1 MIDEA
6 KREARAVQVALA
18 DELAAG
24 GWTVT
29 PLICVHRA
37 ELPWFRSEVGGVP
50 ILSGTDLVRR
60 LRKAPSVLAL
70 ADVELLS
77 RLVET
82 RLIAAVGSGTT
93 QAPTQPSG

>member
-6 KREARAVQVALA
+6 KREARAVQRALA

-50 ILSGTDLVRR
+50 IVSGGDLVRR
-60 LRKAPSVLAL
+60 LRKAPSVLAP
-70 ADVELLS
+70 ADVERITGLIDI
-77 RLVET
+77 RLKS
-82 RLIAAVGSGTT
+82 AAGG
-93 QAPTQPSG
+93 